1 MDEVGPV
8 TQEMKEFL
16 RKRRLAYVATVS
28 PDGSPNLSPK
38 GTVLAIDSRSLVFA
52 DIRSPRTVSNL
63 AANPAV
69 EINSVDPVSRRG
81 YRFAGRARLLG
92 RGEPELEKAAAMYA
106 QMGVRSEVRGV
117 VLVSVERASEV
128 TSPVYDLGDTEEQVR
143 KAWSGRI

>member
-8 TQEMKEFL
+8 TQEMEEFL

-38 GTVLAIDSRSLVFA
+38 GTVLALGPGSLVFA
-52 DIRSPRTVSNL
+52 DIRSPRTVSNI

-81 YRFAGRARLLG
+81 YRFAGRARLL
-92 RGEPELEKAAAMYA
+92 REGEPELAKAAAMYV
-106 QMGVRSEVRGV
+106 QMGVRSQVRGV